1 MKQSEDKLSFMQTL
15 LMVSGTMIGSG
26 VLTLPRSAALTDS
39 PSGWIIILIEGAVY
53 IGLVLLFM
61 PFLQKNSEKT
71 IYELNRDIMG
81 RVLGSL
87 LNVFISFYFI
97 LTVCF
102 QARFLGEVTNYFL
115 LKNTPMSVVVFIF
128 LAVGLYHVTG
138 GVYPISKLYAY
149 IFPITIVIF
158 LVLLVFSL
166 RLFNLDFIRPVMEG
180 GYKSFISL
188 FPKTLLYFSGLEVI
202 IFLVPFM
209 KDPRQAKKAVAFGI
223 GVSSLFYSITLLIVI
238 GCMTVAEAKAVTW
251 PTISLIHA
259 LEIQGIF
266 IERFDIFLLVMWTC
280 QQFTCMLGSF
290 KGAHLGLN
298 TLFRLKNKNNAWLL
312 TGLLAVTFGISM
324 YPQDINSVF
333 EYGTM
338 LGYLFFAVIMIP
350 FLIWFSSWVKKTFR
364 RKQTS

>member
-1 MKQSEDKLSFMQTL
+1 MKQSEDKLSFMQTSI
-15 LMVSGTMIGSG
+15 MVSGTMIGSG
-26 VLTLPRSAALTDS
+26 ILTLPRSAALTDS

-61 PFLQKNSEKT
+61 PFLLKNSEKT

-97 LTVCF
+97 LTICF

-115 LKNTPMSVVVFIF
+115 LKNTPMGVVVFIF

-138 GVYPISKLYAY
+138 GVYPIAKVYAY
-149 IFPITIVIF
+149 IFPITVIILF
-158 LVLLVFSL
+158 VLLMFSL
-166 RLFNLDFIRPVMEG
+166 RLFKLDFIRPIMEG
-180 GYKSFISL
+180 GYKSFFDL
-188 FPKTLLYFSGLEVI
+188 FPKTLIYFSGLEVI
-202 IFLVPFM
+202 IYLVPFM
-209 KDPRQAKKAVAFGI
+209 KNPKQAKKAVAFGI
-223 GVSSLFYSITLLIVI
+223 GSSTLFYSITLFIVI
-238 GCMTVAEAKAVTW
+238 GCMTIAEAKTGTW

-298 TLFRLKNKNNAWLL
+298 TLFRLKNKNNVWLL
-312 TGLLAVTFGISM
+312 TGLLAVTFGFSM
-324 YPQDINSVF
+324 YPEDINSVF

-338 LGYLFFAVIMIP
+338 LGYMFFAVIMIP
-350 FLIWFSSWVKKTFR
+350 FLIWFSSWMKKIFR